1 MPFPKSAQRK
11 GGQRPATETQKMAA
25 RRWMHQNKPWEK
37 ATGPQSLLGKTVSSG
52 NAIRAAY
59 VHLIKSWE
67 SNFAAECLEAESVI
81 AEFEQAFRNREL
93 QMLDYYSEQTE
104 DGDRLV
110 RRYVVHIK

>member
-25 RRWMHQNKPWEK
+25 RRWMHENKPWEK
-37 ATGPQSLLGKTVSSG
+37 STGPQSLLGKTVSSG